1 MAEKGFKCF
10 YTVLSL
16 AAVVVLAAC
25 GGSETEKAE
34 TPAAKKPGTI
44 TVISGVYPVFQYK
57 QTPAF
62 FRGMDFDFHFIPPW
76 IHQ

>member
-34 TPAAKKPGTI
+34 TPAAKNPEPSLLFRVETARRREKQQC
-44 TVISGVYPVFQYK
+44 IS
-57 QTPAF
+57 
-62 FRGMDFDFHFIPPW
+62 DL
-76 IHQ
+76 